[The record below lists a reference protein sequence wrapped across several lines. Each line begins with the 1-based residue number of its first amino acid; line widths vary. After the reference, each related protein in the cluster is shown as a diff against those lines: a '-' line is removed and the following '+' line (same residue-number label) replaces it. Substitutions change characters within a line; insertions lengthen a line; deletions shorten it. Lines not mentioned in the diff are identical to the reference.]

1 MSLVIVGSVAL
12 DTIETP
18 YGRRKKIA
26 GGSAT
31 YAALAASFFTRPNL
45 VSVVGH
51 DFSKK
56 TLGLL
61 QSRRIDL
68 KGLKVKSG
76 RTFHWEAIYGQ
87 DPNQRTTLKTEFNV
101 LKDFKPALPPSYRQ
115 ADMLFLSNLDPDI
128 HGHILSQ
135 MPAVKLVAMDTI
147 RYWIET
153 KPEALIREIQR
164 VDILFINDEECRL
177 IAEEINL
184 VKAGRKLQ
192 AGGPKIIIVKK
203 GEHGVMVF
211 GKNFVFSVV
220 AHPCEKVVDP
230 TGAGDSFAGA
240 FLGYIDSQGRFS
252 RREIRKAA
260 VYGNLVAS
268 MVIED
273 FGIARLVETT
283 ELDIIRRYNEF
294 KKIVFF

>member
-1 MSLVIVGSVAL
+1 MSLVIVGSVAF
-12 DTIETP
+12 DTVDTP
-18 YGRRKKIA
+18 YGRREKIV
-26 GGSAT
+26 GGSGT
-31 YAALAASFFTRPNL
+31 YAALAASFFTRPYL
-45 VSVVGH
+45 VSVVGR
-51 DFSKK
+51 DFPRK
-56 TLGLL
+56 TLSLL

-68 KGLKVKSG
+68 TGLKIKSG
-76 RTFHWEAIYGQ
+76 KTFHWEGVYGG

-101 LKDFKPALPPSYRQ
+101 LKDFRPVLPRSYRK
-115 ADMLFLSNLDPDI
+115 ADMVFLSNLDPDI
-128 HGHILSQ
+128 HDYILSQ
-135 MPAVKLVAMDTI
+135 MLGVRLVAMDTI

-153 KPEALIREIQR
+153 KPEALLREIQR
-164 VDILFINDEECRL
+164 VDILFANDEECRL

-192 AGGPKIIIVKK
+192 ASGPKVIIVKK
-203 GEHGVMVF
+203 GEHGAMVF
-211 GKNFVFSVV
+211 GKNFVFGVV

-240 FLGYIDSQGRFS
+240 FLGYLDSRGRFS

-268 MVIED
+268 LVIED
-273 FGIARLVETT
+273 FGIARLLEAT
-283 ELDIIRRYNEF
+283 ELDIIKRYNEF

>member
-1 MSLVIVGSVAL
+1 LSLVIVGSVAF
-12 DTIETP
+12 DTVDTP
-18 YGRRKKIA
+18 YGRREKIV
-26 GGSAT
+26 GGSGT
-31 YAALAASFFTRPNL
+31 YAALAASFFTRPYL
-45 VSVVGH
+45 VSVVGR
-51 DFSKK
+51 DFPRK
-56 TLGLL
+56 TLSLL

-68 KGLKVKSG
+68 TGLKIKSG
-76 RTFHWEAIYGQ
+76 KTFHWEGVYGG

-101 LKDFKPALPPSYRQ
+101 LKDFRPVLPRSYRK
-115 ADMLFLSNLDPDI
+115 ADMVFLSNLDPDI
-128 HGHILSQ
+128 HDYILSQ
-135 MPAVKLVAMDTI
+135 MLGVRLVAMDTI

-153 KPEALIREIQR
+153 KPEALLREIQR
-164 VDILFINDEECRL
+164 VDILFANDEECRL

-192 AGGPKIIIVKK
+192 ASGPKVIIVKK
-203 GEHGVMVF
+203 GEHGAMVF
-211 GKNFVFSVV
+211 GKNFVFGVV

-240 FLGYIDSQGRFS
+240 FLGYLDSRGRFS

-268 MVIED
+268 LVIED
-273 FGIARLVETT
+273 FGIARLLEAT
-283 ELDIIRRYNEF
+283 ELDIIKRYNEF

>member
-1 MSLVIVGSVAL
+1 LSLVIVGSVAL